1 MSRTFAG
8 LSCRISTAVFAAAA
22 SQLILAESGREQTWP
37 IVHLHGFPARAGVSD
52 FLSQFVVDPN
62 DRTAKGWV
70 AKALL
75 LAFPSPES
83 ESELTHCRAVLAP
96 LANELATSAQ
106 NTEDTKLPLLGRLQA
121 EPYLGLSVLAA
132 KTDFIGQKRDA
143 ESRKW
148 LFKLLIEVIASDW
161 RLASLRA
168 LQDVARALRLE
179 LEDLQKNPNRRTDM
193 PAFHSAWG
201 AASWFE
207 TQGARYQEYVITS
220 WKRRVAPALRLALLN
235 PVPPPGSIW
244 AEGGDGE
251 GDELP
256 MPRNNASEDRVSR
269 PSSFWL
275 VPDPSGPI
283 EAKRSPA
290 NHQQIFASSLAT
302 RTPLSKFTSASST
315 WVPDEQIRKEMTLL
329 LSEADAARRAEDFYL
344 ESGLLLRAFVAAT
357 STAASAAGALR
368 WEDTAKKNDPCTYP
382 GRLAWNGGWLIRPE
396 LDPSHPNRP
405 ATCTVPIPIPRC
417 LSDRIKSLNPA
428 REPGGMVFPLLEG
441 GGTLPGS
448 STSGGRPSMTALRRA
463 LISRLARQEPYG
475 FSAAQFVAADD
486 LGIDGAP
493 LHYDR
498 IAAADLVMSVAAV
511 TFPWFGEKP
520 GSIAGPL
527 PKHFVGSRRV
537 PELAPIKV
545 FLSTI
550 RESYASA
557 HGDLAK
563 EIRQRTRNVVHGL
576 ALATGHRPNDAFGRL
591 HVWSF
596 APEDGIAVLSDK
608 IAGADWQ
615 ARPVVLPDPW
625 VSEFRYLLADL
636 EVAKREFTGRALGD
650 AASKALDG
658 TGPVFLD
665 IRSVDDVSQFDRASY
680 LDGLPAELSP
690 VDNFARHF
698 LNNKL
703 VRLLPECLRVG
714 QMGWHG
720 TREGAWADGS
730 PWSVLSAAW
739 TMREPLNSVLKSVGW
754 RPLAARA
761 TGVSTPLGPLDW
773 ACLERAH
780 VKRFREVLA
789 NSKDEQAKRDAKKAS
804 VLRPKLATYLSERH
818 AALALSQ
825 SGTLEHA
832 GSGSD
837 EPVALS
843 HEDQAAILRFL
854 MASDPRSENGPVA
867 RNLLND
873 LIRGAHSRGV
883 VSGPIPR
890 RALEHWPSAPG
901 AFMFEAAV
909 ALTQFRELDDAIT
922 HAGIPLAAQTA
933 VALLLH
939 GGYADV
945 EIVLRVMEPAT
956 SIARLEAEHGVLLAE
971 PSAAN
976 TDDGDGS
983 RQRHPGCLA
992 FHGLAALHL
1001 WSWHRDRPEAVPT
1014 EDDIDQMLFR
1024 AIPDRLSASILAVK
1038 GHGALRQVAA
1048 LARTCNTL
1056 RMDGWARPVGTG
1068 KVPLTT
1074 AGLGRVAAARDG
1086 LPVPSRKWM
1095 NSPSGAIGVTLSRNP
1110 SSRRAQSLLDKLFG
1124 AIGDAVALV
1133 DRNSRNEQKVR
1144 DRLIAS
1150 IRGWI
1155 NPAQPPRPV
1164 DLVATFALLLLVRG
1178 GRRLQRLELSTI
1190 QNYVYGVGRP
1200 IEKYMPDDPLA
1211 ADASDWEAAYLSI
1224 VSAADSNAMP
1234 ARVADLINF
1243 HWVLSQEY
1251 PIPEVSFDQIHILA
1265 GAAGAQV
1272 DAGFLTD
1279 AEVAA
1284 LFHALSFDV
1293 EWADAKEMPP
1303 ANIHL
1308 AKMRRLEAAI
1318 CHSCALRPGEAAR
1331 LQFADIE
1338 SLPRHDGIRIRKSQI
1353 QRLKTVNA
1361 RRRARLLP
1369 SACLPAQLLH
1379 DWLEGTVTRLGSSY
1393 SGTLPVC
1400 HAYLISGVRVQDHVI
1415 FERVGA
1421 LARWATGEVGAR
1433 TYWLRKTAI
1442 RKRLEQLMHSTPRS
1456 LWPSRDLI
1464 AEVGHGTLLVT
1475 LRCYTHDP
1483 ITPFIRWFES
1493 DTGKENLERIAKSV
1507 RRSTSRIGRQP
1518 SGHASTTRRHGS
1530 CSRAAMILERAPLYT
1545 PSEITLV
1552 ELPLG
1557 FGDTL
1562 EERWGLRDVSAILQ
1576 AVVTGQPV
1584 DRVVVARSWSS
1595 RFIPR
1600 LRNALDELAAY
1611 GISLESPTDPGAQG
1625 ESIPQPRW
1633 LRDHQAIEGLL
1644 DDRDALPVLLQMAQS
1659 WLQAMQYGASVGVPC
1674 SVRQWSEWMT
1684 ALPVLEELSWR
1695 ERKFRRT
1702 LVKVPQASKP
1712 GGLSPWPRLRWLFIC
1727 AWIHARTSRD
1737 FTQGNEGIPN
1747 SIKAD
1752 EGE

>member
-1 MSRTFAG
+1 M
-8 LSCRISTAVFAAAA
+8 
-22 SQLILAESGREQTWP
+22 
-37 IVHLHGFPARAGVSD
+37 SD

-75 LAFPSPES
+75 LAFPTPES

-96 LANELATSAQ
+96 LANDLAISAQ
-106 NTEDTKLPLLGRLQA
+106 STEDTKLPLLGRLQA

-207 TQGARYQEYVITS
+207 TQGARYPEYVIAG

-244 AEGGDGE
+244 LEGDDGE

-256 MPRNNASEDRVSR
+256 TPRDNASDRPVSR

-275 VPDPSGPI
+275 IPEPKGPI

-290 NHQQIFASSLAT
+290 NHQQIFASSVAT

-315 WVPDEQIRKEMTLL
+315 WIPDEQIRREMTLL
-329 LSEADAARRAEDFYL
+329 LSEADTARCAADFHF

-357 STAASAAGALR
+357 STAVSGARALR
-368 WEDTAKKNDPCTYP
+368 WEHPTKSEDPCTYP

-396 LDPSHPNRP
+396 LDPSHPERS
-405 ATCTVPIPIPRC
+405 AAGTVAIPIPRC

-428 REPGGMVFPLLEG
+428 REPGGMVFPLLEEG
-441 GGTLPGS
+441 GILPGS
-448 STSGGRPSMTALRRA
+448 SASGGRPSMTALRRA
-463 LISRLARQEPYG
+463 LIGRLARQEPYG

-486 LGIDGAP
+486 LGIDVAP

-498 IAAADLVMSVAAV
+498 IAASDLVMSVAAI

-527 PKHFVGSRRV
+527 PKHFVGSRRM
-537 PELAPIKV
+537 PELAPIKA
-545 FLSTI
+545 FMSTI

-557 HGDLAK
+557 QGDLAG
-563 EIRQRTRNVVHGL
+563 EIRQRTRSVVHGL
-576 ALATGHRPNDAFGRL
+576 ALVTGHRPNDTFGRL
-591 HVWSF
+591 RVWSF
-596 APEDGIAVLSDK
+596 APDDGIAVLSDK

-615 ARPVVLPDPW
+615 ARPVALPNTW
-625 VSEFRYLLADL
+625 VSEYRCLLADL
-636 EVAKREFTGRALGD
+636 EVAKREFIGRALGD

-680 LDGLPAELSP
+680 LDGLPTELSV

-703 VRLLPECLRVG
+703 ARLLPECLRVG

-720 TREGAWADGS
+720 TREGAWANGS
-730 PWSVLSAAW
+730 PWSVLSAAGAI
-739 TMREPLNSVLKSVGW
+739 REPLNSVLKSVGW
-754 RPLAARA
+754 RPLPARA
-761 TGVSTPLGPLDW
+761 TSVSTFLGPLDW
-773 ACLERAH
+773 AYLERAH
-780 VKRFREVLA
+780 AKRFREVLA
-789 NSKDEQAKRDAKKAS
+789 NAKNEQAKRDAEKIS
-804 VLRPKLATYLSERH
+804 VLLPKLETYLSERH
-818 AALALSQ
+818 SGLALSQ

-832 GSGSD
+832 GSESD
-837 EPVALS
+837 EPVVLS
-843 HEDQAAILRFL
+843 QGDQAAILRFL

-867 RNLLND
+867 RNLLNE
-873 LIRGAHSRGV
+873 LIRGARSRGV

-890 RALEHWPSAPG
+890 RVLEHWPSTPG
-901 AFMFEAAV
+901 TFMSEAAV
-909 ALTQFRELDDAIT
+909 ALTQSRKLDDAIMRV
-922 HAGIPLAAQTA
+922 GIPLVAQTA

-956 SIARLEAEHGVLLAE
+956 SIARLGAEHGVLLAE
-971 PSAAN
+971 PPATG
-976 TDDGDGS
+976 TDDGDGALRGES
-983 RQRHPGCLA
+983 GCLA

-1001 WSWHRDRPEAVPT
+1001 WGWHRDRPDAVPH
-1014 EDDIDQMLFR
+1014 EDDIDRMLFR
-1024 AIPDRLSASILAVK
+1024 AIPDRLSPSILDAK
-1038 GHGALRQVAA
+1038 GHGALREVAA

-1086 LPVPSRKWM
+1086 LPVPGRKWM
-1095 NSPSGAIGVTLSRNP
+1095 NPPSGAIGATLSRNP

-1133 DRNSRNEQKVR
+1133 DLNSCNEQKVR

-1155 NPAQPPRPV
+1155 NPARPPRPV
-1164 DLVATFALLLLVRG
+1164 DLVVMFALLLLVRG

-1190 QNYVYGVGRP
+1190 QNYIYGVGRP

-1224 VSAADSNAMP
+1224 VSATDSKAMP
-1234 ARVADLINF
+1234 ARVDDLINF

-1265 GAAGAQV
+1265 GTAIAQV
-1272 DAGFLTD
+1272 DAGFLTE
-1279 AEVAA
+1279 AEAAA

-1293 EWADAKEMPP
+1293 EWADAKGMPP
-1303 ANIHL
+1303 ASIHL
-1308 AKMRRLEAAI
+1308 AKMRRLEAAL
-1318 CHSCALRPGEAAR
+1318 CHSGALRPGEAAR

-1338 SLPRHDGIRIRKSQI
+1338 SLPPHDGVRVRKTQI

-1361 RRRARLLP
+1361 RRRARLLSP
-1369 SACLPAQLLH
+1369 ACSPAQLLH
-1379 DWLEGTVTRLGSSY
+1379 DWSDSTVTRLGSTY
-1393 SGTLPVC
+1393 SDTLAVC
-1400 HAYLISGVRVQDHVI
+1400 HAYRMPDVRVQDHVI
-1415 FERVGA
+1415 FERVGE
-1421 LARWATGEVGAR
+1421 LARWATGETVAR

-1442 RKRLEQLMHSTPRS
+1442 RKRLEQLMRSTPRS

-1464 AEVGHGTLLVT
+1464 AEVGHGVLLVT

-1493 DTGKENLERIAKSV
+1493 DTEKESLKRIAKSV
-1507 RRSTSRIGRQP
+1507 RRSTSRIARRP
-1518 SGHASTTRRHGS
+1518 SGHTLATRHHEPR
-1530 CSRAAMILERAPLYT
+1530 SRATMILERAPLYI
-1545 PSEITLV
+1545 PSEATLV
-1552 ELPLG
+1552 ELPLA

-1576 AVVTGQPV
+1576 TVVTGQPV
-1584 DRVVVARSWSS
+1584 DRAVAARSWSS

-1600 LRNALDELAAY
+1600 LKNALDELAAY
-1611 GISLESPTDPGAQG
+1611 GISLESSTDPGAQG

-1659 WLQAMQYGASVGVPC
+1659 WVQAMQYGAPAGVPC
-1674 SVRQWSEWMT
+1674 SVRQWSEWME

-1695 ERKFRRT
+1695 ERKFRRV

-1727 AWIHARTSRD
+1727 SWIHAQTSRD
-1737 FTQGNEGIPN
+1737 LTPGNEGIPN